1 MFLAR
6 SRLWRRDAPEVES
19 GLLEE
24 KTSQEHASRHGE
36 RPCVAIHWL
45 EIDGDMGMRNMPQRT
60 ATGET
65 FPVFKRWTMS
75 RLQLP
80 WFEFFAG
87 GGMARLGLGRN
98 WKCTFAN
105 DSCEKKARAYRSYFG
120 PSPELK
126 VADVCQLE
134 TRDLPGTP
142 ELIWASFP
150 CQDLSLAG
158 NGAGL
163 KGSRSGTFVPFWN
176 LTKRLIEEGR
186 GPRIIVL
193 ENVAGAITSHNGRD
207 FTTIVRVMAEAGFR
221 VGALLIDAA
230 RFLPQS
236 RPRLFIV
243 AVKNGVLI
251 PKDLINDESC
261 GSWSPESLRK
271 AYTNLPPSLQSV
283 WMWWRLPEQ
292 TIRTS
297 PLSSLIEKNPRNVQ
311 WHDPRETARIISMM
325 SDLNKSKLLDV
336 QRAGGQ
342 KIGTVYRRTRPTG
355 VGRAKTQ
362 RAEIR
367 FDEISG
373 CLRTPVGGSS
383 RQIIVVV
390 EGRNVRSRL
399 LSPREAARLMGVP
412 ENYPL
417 PSNYNEAYHLFGDGL
432 AVPVVS
438 WLEKWLLRP
447 LAYCREP
454 KKAA

>member
-1 MFLAR
+1 
-6 SRLWRRDAPEVES
+6 
-19 GLLEE
+19 
-24 KTSQEHASRHGE
+24 
-36 RPCVAIHWL
+36 
-45 EIDGDMGMRNMPQRT
+45 
-60 ATGET
+60 
-65 FPVFKRWTMS
+65 
-75 RLQLP
+75 
-80 WFEFFAG
+80 
-87 GGMARLGLGRN
+87 MARLGLGRN

-105 DSCEKKARAYRSYFG
+105 DSCEKKALAYRSFFG
-120 PSPELK
+120 SSPELK
-126 VADVCQLE
+126 VADVSQLE

-176 LTKRLIEEGR
+176 LTRALIEEGR

-193 ENVAGAITSHNGRD
+193 ENVAGAITSHGGQD
-207 FTTIVRVMAEAGFR
+207 FTAIVRVVAEAGFR

-230 RFLPQS
+230 KFLPQS

-243 AVKNGVLI
+243 AVKDGVVI
-251 PKDLINDESC
+251 PKHLMNDESC
-261 GSWSPESLRK
+261 GSWSPASLNK
-271 AYTNLPPSLQSV
+271 AYANLPPSVRSA
-283 WMWWRLPEQ
+283 WIWWRLPEQ
-292 TIRTS
+292 TVRTC
-297 PLSSLIEKNPRNVQ
+297 PLSSLIERNPRNVQ
-311 WHDPRETARIISMM
+311 WHDPRDTARMISMM
-325 SDLNKSKLLDV
+325 SDLNKRKLLDV
-336 QRAGGQ
+336 QRAGGR

-355 VGRAKTQ
+355 VGKARTQ
-362 RAEIR
+362 RAEVR

-383 RQIIVVV
+383 RQIIVEV
-390 EGRNVRSRL
+390 EGKNVRSRL

-412 ENYPL
+412 EDYPL
-417 PSNYNEAYHLFGDGL
+417 PSKYNDAYHLFGDGL